1 MFIYLCS
8 PVIDSVE
15 VQFFNKNDYK
25 TANIKDIQKK
35 WTPLHVQ
42 AFLRVVGMDHLST
55 EFKEKKVDGKFLFKM
70 TSPAIAQTLLK
81 IKPIDATLLVGFIN
95 ELGDLEHLDI
105 LTRVQSDLEEGD
117 GVTSDRDDLVDKLV
131 VDLGGVGTV
140 ENFLNADKGV
150 INRRRGSNPSNA
162 NGNGSN
168 ILGFDWDNFDWNN
181 SSSWLGNNQN
191 NNRDVSSC
199 CNLFSCCSTNDLD
212 PYSVDNRYI
221 ESNNGMMDPDD
232 FEWGDDLDPYTG
244 GSVTS
249 AGARSAFTGAS
260 RRSDRPYPQQTRG
273 NDYQEERRRKDRAYL
288 DNMSIASSSVSR
300 PGASGRNR
308 NKMSNYDDR
317 YDSNGESN
325 SRVYSPQRSKEP
337 SNSRRGLGQRDQS
350 AGVDPRILKST
361 KDQFSLKIVLTG
373 MPGVG
378 KRRLMRR
385 FGATEFTE
393 SKILDLTQS
402 RIPAAELHDDFQVAL
417 CDNTGVSIRSKLADN
432 RNKLMNSGN
441 PYAQVLLI
449 VFDLT
454 NYASF
459 ASIPAFI
466 HQKVELSGIYIF

>member
-1 MFIYLCS
+1 
-8 PVIDSVE
+8 
-15 VQFFNKNDYK
+15 
-25 TANIKDIQKK
+25 
-35 WTPLHVQ
+35 
-42 AFLRVVGMDHLST
+42 
-55 EFKEKKVDGKFLFKM
+55 
-70 TSPAIAQTLLK
+70 
-81 IKPIDATLLVGFIN
+81 
-95 ELGDLEHLDI
+95 
-105 LTRVQSDLEEGD
+105 
-117 GVTSDRDDLVDKLV
+117 
-131 VDLGGVGTV
+131 
-140 ENFLNADKGV
+140 
-150 INRRRGSNPSNA
+150 
-162 NGNGSN
+162 
-168 ILGFDWDNFDWNN
+168 
-181 SSSWLGNNQN
+181 
-191 NNRDVSSC
+191 
-199 CNLFSCCSTNDLD
+199 
-212 PYSVDNRYI
+212 
-221 ESNNGMMDPDD
+221 MMDPDD

-317 YDSNGESN
+317 YDSNGASN
-325 SRVYSPQRSKEP
+325 SRVYSPQRPKEP